1 MSKGA
6 AVRRRTVT
14 PSSSQ
19 ERPEGRIRERPQ
31 SSTGP
36 HYAASVASGRSGRL
50 VEREASLAQAGAA
63 LARLRAGTGGALCVL
78 GPAGVGKTS
87 LLTSVLAEAGDGGV
101 RVLRAT
107 AGELE
112 AHAPYAVVRHLF
124 GRALAALDPTALD
137 GLGGIAHGA
146 ARAAVDLVLH
156 RGEPVD
162 DPSVLLN
169 SLYWLLDGLTA
180 DGPLVLAVDDAHW
193 ADEASL
199 LFCQH
204 VLNRASELPVLLVV
218 AARDILPERRSPA
231 LAALV
236 AGSSRL
242 DLAPLSVAGVRSCLA
257 QLGHD
262 EISDELAA
270 ACADVSGGNPFL
282 VTALAELLGTTD
294 VRSLVPRTV
303 VDTVVQR
310 LTALGTAEQA
320 LARAVA
326 VLESAPLRIAA
337 GLAELTPE
345 RAGAAADQL
354 RDAGLLATER
364 RLTFRH
370 ALLRSAVTAATG
382 AATRDDLH
390 RRAARALA
398 DEPDGL
404 HPAAGHLLEAEGVA
418 DPWAVRLLRTA
429 ARAALA
435 DGAPQ
440 AAVDLLRRA
449 VAEPPPAAD
458 LPGLL
463 VELGTAELRAGD
475 PASVSTLERAGRG
488 VTDPVL
494 RAQCAI
500 GLAAA
505 YHVGGFYERSVPL
518 LGDALAG
525 LGPEH
530 GDLTLVVEAELVAA
544 ALSAPGRVDEARD
557 RLARHGHLAGATPGE
572 RLLLIH
578 QASVANATRAPIAE
592 AGDLARRAIGDGA
605 TPEQVTNP
613 FAWTL
618 ARLHLAC
625 AGEYDAV
632 AALCAQGLDLAARTG
647 SVPLHAAASVTRG
660 WAHLWSGRIDDG
672 GTDFAAAL
680 RHAEVVP
687 GGQLLRLMAS
697 AGLAEALLAQGR
709 LADALAALD
718 AVPDEVAADRNQ
730 ATGIHL
736 LRARGLVR
744 AASGDHA
751 GALDSLRS
759 CGERLAALDMDSP
772 TWCAWRPAAVESLWA
787 LGRVDEARDLAA
799 VELDRAEAKAAAGI
813 LGQALRIAGEV
824 AADGDDGIALLER
837 SVAVLDGSEAR
848 LQEARS
854 RVALGAALRR
864 AGRRV
869 EGREQL
875 RRGRELAHRLG
886 AVAVADRAATE
897 LALAGG
903 RAGRIE
909 LTGVAAL
916 TSAERRVC
924 ALAATGLRNRDIAQ
938 RLFVSTKTVEVHLSR
953 AYRKLGVGRDGLATL
968 LDSA

>member
-1 MSKGA
+1 M
-6 AVRRRTVT
+6 
-14 PSSSQ
+14 P
-19 ERPEGRIRERPQ
+19 
-31 SSTGP
+31 
-36 HYAASVASGRSGRL
+36 SGRL

-63 LARLRAGTGGALCVL
+63 LDRLRAGTGGTLCLL
-78 GPAGVGKTS
+78 GPAGVGKTA
-87 LLTSVLAEAGDGGV
+87 LLGSVLADAGDV
-101 RVLRAT
+101 RVLHAA

-112 AHAPYAVVRHLF
+112 AHAPYGIVRQLF
-124 GRALAALDPTALD
+124 GRALARLDPAALD
-137 GLGGIAHGA
+137 GLGGLAHGA

-162 DPSVLLN
+162 DPSVMLN
-169 SLYWLLDGLTA
+169 SLYWLLDGLAA

-204 VLNRASELPVLLVV
+204 LLTRAGELPVLLVV

-231 LAALV
+231 LASLV
-236 AGSSRL
+236 AGAARL
-242 DLAPLSVAGVRSCLA
+242 ELAPLSVAGVRSCLA
-257 QLGHD
+257 HLGHD

-270 ACADVSGGNPFL
+270 ACADVTGGNPFL

-337 GLAELTPE
+337 GLAGLTPE
-345 RAGAAADQL
+345 QAGVAADRL

-364 RLTFRH
+364 RLEFRH
-370 ALLRSAVTAATG
+370 ALLRSAVAAATG

-398 DEPDGL
+398 DDADGL
-404 HPAAGHLLEAEGVA
+404 HPAAGHLLETEGVG
-418 DPWAVRLLRTA
+418 DPWAAELLRTA

-475 PASVSTLERAGRG
+475 PASVATLERAGRG
-488 VTDPVL
+488 VSDPVL

-505 YHVGGFYERSVPL
+505 YHVGGFYERSVPIL
-518 LGDALAG
+518 SDALTG

-544 ALSAPGRVDEARD
+544 ALSAPGRVDEART
-557 RLARHGHLAGATPGE
+557 RLAGHGHLAGATPGE

-578 QASVANATRAPIAE
+578 QASVANATGAPIAE

-605 TPEQVTNP
+605 TPEQVANP
-613 FAWTL
+613 FAWAL
-618 ARLHLAC
+618 ARIHLAC
-625 AGEYDAV
+625 AGEYAAV
-632 AALCAQGLDLAARTG
+632 ADLCAQGLDLAARAG

-687 GGQLLRLMAS
+687 GGQLLRLMAA

-709 LADALAALD
+709 LAEAVAAVD
-718 AVPDEVAADRNQ
+718 QVPDEVAADRNQ

-744 AASGDHA
+744 AATGDHE
-751 GALDSLRS
+751 GALASLHP
-759 CGERLAALDMDSP
+759 CGDRLAELDMDSP

-787 LGRVDEARDLAA
+787 LGRVDEARELAA
-799 VELDRAEAKAAAGI
+799 VELDRAEAKDAAGM
-813 LGQALRIAGEV
+813 LGQALRISGEV
-824 AADGDDGIALLER
+824 AGGTDDGLALLER
-837 SVAVLDGSEAR
+837 SVAVLAGSEAR

-869 EGREQL
+869 EGRDEL

-886 AVAVADRAATE
+886 AVPLADRAATE

-953 AYRKLGVGRDGLATL
+953 AYRKLGVGRDGLGAL

>member
-1 MSKGA
+1 M
-6 AVRRRTVT
+6 
-14 PSSSQ
+14 P
-19 ERPEGRIRERPQ
+19 
-31 SSTGP
+31 GP
-36 HYAASVASGRSGRL
+36 HYAASVASGRSGRGGRL

-63 LARLRAGTGGALCVL
+63 LDRLRAGTGGALCLL
-78 GPAGVGKTS
+78 GPAGVGKTT
-87 LLTSVLAEAGDGGV
+87 LLTSVLAGSGDDDLRALRAL
-101 RVLRAT
+101 RVLRAS

-112 AHAPYAVVRHLF
+112 AHAPFGIVRQLF
-124 GRALAALDPTALD
+124 GRVLADLPADRLDAL
-137 GLGGIAHGA
+137 AHGA
-146 ARAAVDLVLH
+146 ARPAVDLVLH
-156 RGEPVD
+156 REAAPAD
-162 DPSVLLN
+162 QSVLLN
-169 SLYWLLDGLTA
+169 SLYWLVDGLA
-180 DGPLVLAVDDAHW
+180 AEGPLVLAVDDAHW

-204 VLNRASELPVLLVV
+204 LVSRAGELPVLLVV

-236 AGSSRL
+236 AGSTRL
-242 DLAPLSVAGVRSCLA
+242 DLAPLSGAGVRSCLA
-257 QLGHD
+257 DLGHAD
-262 EISDELAA
+262 ISDELAA
-270 ACADVSGGNPFL
+270 ACAEVTGGNPFL
-282 VTALAELLGTTD
+282 VTALAGLIGTTD

-326 VLESAPLRIAA
+326 VLEHAPLRIAA
-337 GLAELTPE
+337 ELAGLTPE
-345 RAGAAADQL
+345 QAGAAADRL

-364 RLTFRH
+364 RLGFRH
-370 ALLRSAVTAATG
+370 ALLRSAVSAATG

-390 RRAARALA
+390 RRAARVLA

-418 DPWAVRLLRTA
+418 DPWAATLLRTA
-429 ARAALA
+429 AQAAVA

-458 LPGLL
+458 LPALL
-463 VELGTAELRAGD
+463 AELGTAELRAGD
-475 PASVSTLERAGRG
+475 PAAMATLERAVRG
-488 VTDPVL
+488 GTGDPVL
-494 RAQCAI
+494 RAHL
-500 GLAAA
+500 GLALATA
-505 YHVGGFYERSVPL
+505 YHVGGFYDRTVPIL
-518 LGDALAG
+518 SDALAG

-530 GDLTLVVEAELVAA
+530 GDLTLVVEAVLVAA
-544 ALSAPGRVDEARD
+544 ALCLPDEIAGARA
-557 RLARHGHLAGATPGE
+557 RLAAHGDLAGTTPGE

-578 QASVANATRAPIAE
+578 QASVANAGPDPIAR
-592 AGDLARRAIGDGA
+592 AGELARRAIGDGES
-605 TPEQVTNP
+605 PEQVADP
-613 FAWTL
+613 FAWTI
-618 ARLHLAC
+618 ARIHLAC
-625 AGEYDAV
+625 AGELDTV
-632 AALCAQGLDLAARTG
+632 VRLCGQGLDRAAREG
-647 SVPLHAAASVTRG
+647 SVPLHAAASVVRG
-660 WAHLWSGRIDDG
+660 WAHLWAGRLDDAA
-672 GTDFAAAL
+672 TDLGAAL
-680 RHAEVVP
+680 HQADLVP
-687 GGQLLRLMAS
+687 GGQLLRLLAA
-697 AGLAEALLAQGR
+697 AGRAEALLEQGR
-709 LADALAALD
+709 LAEAQ
-718 AVPDEVAADRNQ
+718 AVVADVPEEIAADPLN

-744 AASGDHA
+744 GAAGDHG
-751 GALDSLRS
+751 GALASLHT
-759 CGERLAALDMDSP
+759 CGERLADLDMDSP

-799 VELDRAEAKAAAGI
+799 VELARAEAKGAAGV
-813 LGQALRIAGEV
+813 LGQALRISGEV
-824 AADGDDGIALLER
+824 AADSAAGLVLLER

-864 AGRRV
+864 TGRRV
-869 EGREQL
+869 EGRDEL

-886 AVAVADRAATE
+886 AVPLAERAATE

-953 AYRKLGVGRDGLATL
+953 AYRKLGVGRDGLGAL
-968 LDSA
+968 LAEA

>member
-1 MSKGA
+1 MA
-6 AVRRRTVT
+6 
-14 PSSSQ
+14 
-19 ERPEGRIRERPQ
+19 
-31 SSTGP
+31 
-36 HYAASVASGRSGRL
+36 SGRL

-63 LARLRAGTGGALCVL
+63 LDRLRAGTGGALCLL
-78 GPAGVGKTS
+78 GPAGVGKTA
-87 LLTSVLAEAGDGGV
+87 LLTSVLTGADAGAGGL

-112 AHAPYAVVRHLF
+112 THTPYGVVRHLF
-124 GRALAALDPTALD
+124 GRALAALDPAALD

-162 DPSVLLN
+162 DPSMMLN
-169 SLYWLLDGLTA
+169 SLYWLLDGLAA

-204 VLNRASELPVLLVV
+204 LLNRAGELPVLLVV

-236 AGSSRL
+236 AGASRL

-262 EISDELAA
+262 EISDELVA

-282 VTALAELLGTTD
+282 VTALADLLGTTD

-326 VLESAPLRIAA
+326 TLESAPLRIAA
-337 GLAELTPE
+337 GLADLSPE
-345 RAGAAADQL
+345 RAGIAADRL
-354 RDAGLLATER
+354 RDAGLLSTDRPLE
-364 RLTFRH
+364 FRH
-370 ALLRSAVTAATG
+370 ALLRSAVAAATG

-404 HPAAGHLLEAEGVA
+404 HLAAGHLLEAEGVG
-418 DPWAVRLLRTA
+418 DPWAAGLLHTA

-440 AAVDLLRRA
+440 AAADLLRRA
-449 VAEPPPAAD
+449 IAEPPPAAD

-505 YHVGGFYERSVPL
+505 YHVGGFYERSVPIL
-518 LGDALAG
+518 SDALAG

-544 ALSAPGRVDEARD
+544 ALSAPGRVDEART
-557 RLARHGHLAGATPGE
+557 RLARHGHLAGTTPGE

-578 QASVANATRAPIAE
+578 QASVANATEAPIAA

-618 ARLHLAC
+618 ARIHLAC

-632 AALCAQGLDLAARTG
+632 ARLCAQGLDLAARSG
-647 SVPLHAAASVTRG
+647 SVPLYAAASVTRG
-660 WAHLWSGRIDDG
+660 WAHLWAGRIDDG
-672 GTDFAAAL
+672 GTDFAEAL

-709 LADALAALD
+709 LAEAVAALD
-718 AVPDEVAADRNQ
+718 HVPDDVAEDRNQ

-744 AASGDHA
+744 AATGDHA
-751 GALDSLRS
+751 GALAALDT
-759 CGERLAALDMDSP
+759 CGERLAVLAMDSP

-787 LGRVDEARDLAA
+787 LGRIDEARALAA
-799 VELDRAEAKAAAGI
+799 VELACAEAKDAAGV
-813 LGQALRIAGEV
+813 LGQALRISGEV
-824 AADGDDGIALLER
+824 ADDTEAGLALLER

-864 AGRRV
+864 TGRRV
-869 EGREQL
+869 EGRDEL

-886 AVAVADRAATE
+886 AVPLAERAATE

-953 AYRKLGVGRDGLATL
+953 AYRKLGVGRDGLGAL
-968 LDSA
+968 LAEA